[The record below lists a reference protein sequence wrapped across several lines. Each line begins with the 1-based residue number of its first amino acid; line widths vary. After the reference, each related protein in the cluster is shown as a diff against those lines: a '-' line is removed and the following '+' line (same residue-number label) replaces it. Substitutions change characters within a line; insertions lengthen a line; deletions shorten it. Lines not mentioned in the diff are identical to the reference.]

1 MPFPLPPL
9 VQQAAET
16 LSTTP
21 IGGGVAAL
29 GETLAS
35 LGLSGTAAE
44 AATKAMTDTARSLF
58 GLAADV
64 QPSPR
69 QMFEALSRMLE
80 ALWGQFGQGRMPFPI
95 ALDPAAPLTA
105 IADAVNQA
113 EARLNQTNL
122 AIGGGSV
129 AVTLDLGPGGQAVFT
144 LNLTPA
150 QGIRPM
156 G

>member
-1 MPFPLPPL
+1 MPLPPI
-9 VQQAAET
+9 VEQAAET

-21 IGGGVAAL
+21 IGGGVAVL
-29 GETLAS
+29 GMTLGT
-35 LGLSGTAAE
+35 LGLSGAAAE
-44 AATKAMTDTARSLF
+44 AATRAMTDTARSLF
-58 GLAADV
+58 GLGPDA

-69 QMFEALSRMLE
+69 QMFEALSRTLA
-80 ALWGQFGQGRMPFPI
+80 ALWGRFGEGTMPFPI
-95 ALDPAAPLTA
+95 ALNPTEPLKA
-105 IADAVNQA
+105 IADAVNMA
-113 EARLNQTNL
+113 EARLNETNL

-144 LNLTPA
+144 LNLAPA